1 MVERMTGPGKR
12 VLRAVGGGEPC
23 VVVPVPLSPA
33 RRRERGFNQAE
44 DLADGVAESCGLEVR
59 GVLARGGGDRRQAGA
74 GIRGRAA
81 NVQGRFR
88 AIARPGAGRGRVILV
103 DDVLTTGAT
112 ALACV
117 DALSQAGFT
126 HIGVLTFARTLRT
139 KRGPGHGSIR

>member
-1 MVERMTGPGKR
+1 M
-12 VLRAVGGGEPC
+12 
-23 VVVPVPLSPA
+23 SPA

-44 DLADGVAESCGLEVR
+44 DLADGVAASLGLEVR
-59 GVLARGGGDRRQAGA
+59 TVLARDGGAGRQAGA

-88 AIARPGAGRGRVILV
+88 ATTRAGVGLRRAILV

-139 KRGPGHGSIR
+139 KRRPEHGSIR